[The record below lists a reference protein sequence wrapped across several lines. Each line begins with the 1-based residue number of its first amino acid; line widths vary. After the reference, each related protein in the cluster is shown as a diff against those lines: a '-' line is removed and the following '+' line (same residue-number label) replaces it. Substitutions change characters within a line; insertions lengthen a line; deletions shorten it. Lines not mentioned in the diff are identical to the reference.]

1 MEELICLHIPTY
13 EELWYR
19 EKIMQDSDTMSYN
32 GGYQLNMEGYDTET
46 GCIAFPKKAWRIAAI
61 RTHLAAGFT
70 KCDEK
75 DGILEFLITREQY
88 FRQRADE
95 KVK

>member
-1 MEELICLHIPTY
+1 MVWDIITI
-13 EELWYR
+13 R
-19 EKIMQDSDTMSYN
+19 EKSQGKAAVAAGARD
-32 GGYQLNMEGYDTET
+32 
-46 GCIAFPKKAWRIAAI
+46 AFQRENV
-61 RTHLAAGFT
+61 RAAGFT

-95 KVK
+95 IAK